1 MAGRWAGIDH
11 GRRVETAAALAGLL
25 LAALA
30 LWLLVR
36 LVLSLW
42 PRDDAAFEVP
52 AATAAFAEAAA
63 PTPSVAGWHLFGQSP
78 RQGAVGGS
86 APSTTLALILRGTV
100 AERDPAAG
108 LALIADAGNGERAFR
123 VGEEV
128 APGARLVGVYP
139 DRIVLRH
146 DGVEET
152 LTLPRERNLAPAE
165 IVRPTP
171 ARVSSATSPVAPAA
185 PATAQA
191 PTDWQQTVARLR
203 QNPAE
208 LARRVQVVPV
218 LDGGKLAGVRLSA
231 GADAALLNQ
240 LGLRPGDLVTAVNG
254 APVDSLARGQEIMAS
269 LAGAR
274 AVRVTVQRDGQP
286 VDLSVGLP

>member
-1 MAGRWAGIDH
+1 MAGRWAGVDH

-36 LVLSLW
+36 LVWALW

-63 PTPSVAGWHLFGQSP
+63 PAPSVARWHLFGQSP
-78 RQGAVGGS
+78 RQGAVGGT

-128 APGARLVGVYP
+128 APGARLASVHADHV
-139 DRIVLRH
+139 VLRRD
-146 DGVEET
+146 DGGEET
-152 LTLPRERNLAPAE
+152 LALPRERNLAPAE

-171 ARVSSATSPVAPAA
+171 ARTTSTAEAVATPAAAAKAPA
-185 PATAQA
+185 
-191 PTDWQQTVARLR
+191 DWQQTVARLR

-208 LARRVQVVPV
+208 LARRLQVVPV
-218 LDGGKLAGVRLSA
+218 LDGGRLAGVRLSA
-231 GADAALLNQ
+231 GTDAVLLNQ

-254 APVDSLARGQEIMAS
+254 TPVDSLARGQEIMAS